1 MKDFRDV
8 IATGR
13 PLLFDGAIGT
23 ELYKRGMFINRCFE
37 ETNVANPSLMRNLH
51 EEYRQVGADVLTTNS
66 WGANR
71 YK

>member
-37 ETNVANPSLMRNLH
+37 GTNLANPSLMRTLQKNTG
-51 EEYRQVGADVLTTNS
+51 RRAQAS
-66 WGANR
+66 
-71 YK
+71 